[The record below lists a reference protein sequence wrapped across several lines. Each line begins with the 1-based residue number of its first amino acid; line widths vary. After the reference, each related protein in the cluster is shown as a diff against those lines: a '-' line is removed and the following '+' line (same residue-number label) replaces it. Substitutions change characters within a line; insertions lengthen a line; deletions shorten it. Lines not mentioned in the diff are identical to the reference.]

1 MRPRPRDDHIFN
13 ALQNIYDKRN
23 NFNLTQITGNFTEGF
38 APPRINSHVSW
49 YVCGSDF
56 MEAAADAME
65 DAKES
70 IFITDWQITSGLH
83 LKRPWSESDNAF
95 VPSSQWRLD
104 NLLKRKAEMGVR
116 IYIMLYQDPE

>member
-1 MRPRPRDDHIFN
+1 MF
-13 ALQNIYDKRN
+13 LKVCKTIYDKRN
-23 NFNLTQITGNFTEGF
+23 DFDVSQITGNFTDGF
-38 APPRINSHVSW
+38 APPRLNTRVTW

-56 MEAAADAME
+56 MEAAADAMN
-65 DAKES
+65 DAKET

-83 LKRPWSESDNAF
+83 LKRPWSDADDAF
-95 VPSSQWRLD
+95 VPNSEWRLD